1 MSFEWKHAPKHIK
14 LTPAQTKKELKQINV
29 SLEEIPLIK
38 YSDAA
43 ITKLVK
49 EGDDIQLNDV
59 IKITRNS
66 KVGGNE
72 LHYYRRVIY

>member
-14 LTPAQTKKELKQINV
+14 LTPAQTKKELKAINV

-49 EGDDIQLNDV
+49 EGEDIQLNDV
-59 IKITRNS
+59 IKILRNS
-66 KVGGNE
+66 KVGGE
-72 LHYYRRVIY
+72 IPYFRRVIY

>member
-14 LTPAQTKKELKQINV
+14 LTPAQTKKELKAINV

-49 EGDDIQLNDV
+49 EGEDIRLNDV
-59 IKITRNS
+59 IKILRDS
-66 KVGGNE
+66 KVGGE
-72 LHYYRRVIY
+72 IPYFRRVIY

>member
-1 MSFEWKHAPKHIK
+1 MGFEWKYAPKHTK
-14 LTPAQTKKELKQINV
+14 LTPFQIKKQLKAINV

-49 EGDDIQLNDV
+49 EGEEIQVNDV
-59 IKITRNS
+59 IRIDRNS
-66 KVGGNE
+66 KVGGE
-72 LHYYRRVIY
+72 IPYYRRVIY